1 VGGLDRRVHVWV
13 VRQEGACVGA
23 GASRQVCVHGLR
35 LGWCQACPHVWEQA
49 NGMHSQVRQQ
59 IGSFRC
65 GWLQGSNKQV
75 TIWCRVRARLDWL
88 TANKL
93 NCPASSGNVYR
104 IKT

>member
-1 VGGLDRRVHVWV
+1 MCGWLDRRVHVWV
-13 VRQEGACVGA
+13 QALA
-23 GASRQVCVHGLR
+23 GRQVCARR

-65 GWLQGSNKQV
+65 GWLQGSNKPQV

-93 NCPASSGNVYR
+93 NCCPASSGNVYR